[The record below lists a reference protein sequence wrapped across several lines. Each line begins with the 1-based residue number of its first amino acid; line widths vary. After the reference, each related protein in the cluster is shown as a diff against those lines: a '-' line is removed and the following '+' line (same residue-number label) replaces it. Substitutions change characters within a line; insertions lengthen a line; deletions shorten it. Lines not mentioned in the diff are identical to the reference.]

1 MNQSTLEIF
10 LGSELTNN
18 NQATQVL
25 VSILQDFNVAWTD
38 RNWYLHAQD
47 LVYLD
52 EKLADLLVT
61 RNIARRINLS
71 QSTAPGL
78 PHHFEG
84 ADDSTS
90 VEEVI

>member
-1 MNQSTLEIF
+1 MNQSTLETF
-10 LGSELTNN
+10 LGPELTNN

-61 RNIARRINLS
+61 RKIARRIDLS
-71 QSTAPGL
+71 QSTAPYPCKVRGRDT
-78 PHHFEG
+78 PEK
-84 ADDSTS
+84 
-90 VEEVI
+90 EVI